1 MVKNYRNE
9 NQFLWIMIFA
19 FWTVFSFSQNATF
32 KKGVKQGSIKVK
44 FTELTTTSL
53 KNITVTKG
61 KKPLTG
67 IQAFDKISEKVG
79 AKKMQRLFPEN
90 PNPKLE
96 AKLRKHKLDLWYVVE
111 IDQNQDP
118 QNVVQQYKGVNG
130 LQTAEVEKEKVL
142 SSYSFKT
149 ITPSKTT
156 ASTSYFNDPK
166 LVDQWHYENTGQTG
180 YANGSDINLFK
191 AWDVVKGSPE
201 IIVSIHDQGVDV
213 KHPDLIDNIWN
224 NKAEINGTIGV
235 DDDKN
240 GFIDDFH
247 GWNFDKKSGAIDPES
262 HGTHVAGT
270 IAAVNNNGIGVA
282 GIAGGS
288 GNNDGS
294 KIMSVQC
301 LGGGNIDQTYIYAA
315 NNGSVISQNS
325 WGYTSPNVTEQSTE
339 DAINYF
345 IAEAGDYANSPM
357 RGGIV
362 IFAAGNSNSDA
373 HWYPGYYENTIS
385 VSSIGPNWE
394 KASYSNYGTWVD
406 IAAPG
411 GETNLGATNGVLSTL
426 PKSQYGFFQGTS
438 MACPHVSGI
447 AALALANRTMQL
459 TPDALKKKL
468 LTGVVDIDS
477 HNPGYEG
484 KLGSGH
490 IDAFLAI
497 QNNAYKAPDAISD
510 LTLTG
515 IAQEF
520 ANLSWT
526 VPNDVDDSQPI
537 EFKVYYHTSPLTN
550 SNLAAA
556 SFVVIKNTALK
567 GETIN
572 YTVNNLLG
580 LTNYYFAVVSGDRWE
595 NLSDISNNVMGTTN
609 QGPKIDVDD
618 NSKNIIINVNPS
630 TSFKGAHELSILNN
644 AEGVL
649 RWEFS
654 TRHKNTSI
662 SFNSFNTINYPKPA
676 ATKIASLGTIGKLAV
691 TTSSSTSTTAK
702 AATAFTTIEKK
713 YSDYPTNIIGDT
725 DLKLSNSSATKFFVN
740 EVDGFNLTHVEAY
753 LRADPALGPVII
765 EIYNGAELAKKNL
778 VAVKEYLPWN
788 ANEGGA
794 YVKLDEQ
801 LYFNQGEQF
810 WVVVHI
816 PAGNKYPLGIG
827 YENVANGS
835 ENCMISFDLGQ
846 TWGPLEVA
854 LDSKNF
860 AFNTTAISQNKYLG
874 EYLVLNPSNGEINGN
889 SSQVATLSADGSTLI
904 NGTYFANAI
913 LKSNDA
919 SKVELKIPVTLKVT
933 GQVPALKSDELL
945 DYSSVFSGTTKEM
958 EITVLNTGLG
968 NFNDINLSISN
979 PNFELVGSAPYQIAA
994 GKEVVLKIKYK
1005 PSAIGNDNGILKLTS
1020 STSSVS
1026 LSVILF
1032 GVSTEPAKILVT
1044 PMTQLIDNVTIG
1056 DQVTASIT
1064 VENKGKA
1071 ALKYFI
1077 PKYDTTGISDSWKGD
1092 IHKYGYKFRTNKAS
1106 EATPLPYEFQDIS
1119 GTGTDITDYFR
1130 SNSDG
1135 YYTLQMGMDFPFY
1148 NRKMETLYI
1157 SHQGFTTFDNSVNP
1171 VNMPSING
1179 YYSPKGYISP
1189 LGTYTTLSL
1198 GGAIHYKVE
1207 SDKII
1212 VQYTNI
1218 TDGWSGTLT
1227 AQMVLFADGN
1237 IRFYYDNINYS
1248 TETLGYLN
1256 ILMEDYDQQDGI
1268 LVHDF
1273 YKRTDIYSGLALGFD
1288 YPGPDIITSIS
1299 NAGGILMPG
1308 ESKKLDVVMQTA
1320 TLNQGVNN
1328 RYINIISSD
1337 PFESQTIPLIQIN
1350 VTNGG
1355 LGKLSV
1361 SDTEINFG
1369 EVFKGATTSKK
1380 FSIKNTGSAPLT
1392 LTSFNLDNNQFQIV
1406 GETNA
1411 TIAPGL
1417 TKIFE
1422 VIMPTDVVADFMD
1435 TLRIVDN
1442 QGGNAIVPIS
1452 GKVLDP
1458 PGILV
1463 TNLDPLTTVM
1473 NYGETSKHP
1482 IVIENNG
1489 IADLEVVATGNH
1501 WLTMS
1506 VPGTGKAAT
1515 PNFTY
1520 AYDIYNDG
1528 TNYQWIDIRK
1538 KGTQVPNV
1546 EDIFELDNF
1555 WENIKLPWPINY
1567 YGKDYTEINVGVS
1580 GLLTFDQPTEIPFFD
1595 RNLPSD
1601 LVKTLIA
1608 PYWSFAA
1615 FNFTVYPKDEVG
1627 VFYYNDEDKFIVSWE
1642 YLSNFFGGMGDPVSA
1657 QVIFYKNGTMK
1668 FQYKLN
1674 GSSDLTSYTAT
1685 IGLQNGDHTDFV
1697 NMPDRDNIIHGN
1709 GLAYVISPAKKHTI
1723 TAGSLLNAEI
1733 NIDAR
1738 NIYAGQHEGK
1748 LKLRTNVPNQ
1758 ELLEKTISVT
1768 VNGAPT
1774 IASNQ
1779 TEINFGEIMMAAN
1792 ASSTKEFEI
1801 KNSGSQDLQ
1810 LTNIKIESGA
1820 TNYTIETYTYVQN
1833 WFGGFWTWANIEDL
1847 GGYFSPIQPDNSSLF
1862 RINFTPTTAGDVSDK
1877 IVIES
1882 NATASVFTIPIVASV
1897 TYPPALS
1904 LQTKEVNSVLKYL
1917 TDKDT
1922 QFAVF
1927 DNSTGQ
1933 GDLKYELSL
1942 DYMRK
1947 VITGLNKTSGSIAK
1961 SNKKVLSEVG
1971 LQSIPAPKVGISTYN
1986 ATTFNRVLS
1995 YENKDTADNFL
2006 GYGGAK
2012 AFTCAT
2018 RFNAGK
2024 DGFNLSHF
2032 QTYIEGTKKPIG
2044 TISYEI
2050 RAGGSSV
2057 AEATIIA
2064 EGTVDYE
2071 FNGSGIGEWLTLP
2084 IKEPKGLYPNEDFY
2098 IIITYP
2104 YEIPYV
2110 QGVMKGIENTP
2121 GRYMFESDGNW
2132 YDLQDENVYPGYGWM
2147 VRAAEEKYI
2156 SNAWV
2161 VINGDSSGSIAPGTT
2176 TNLQLD
2182 FNATNGVRG
2191 DQHAILTI
2199 RSNDPVNSVGQIPI
2213 TMHINEA
2220 PVFAN
2225 VPEKTVVTNENSVST
2240 LRINVSDPENNTFTV
2255 KSVDAPSWITFET
2268 VDKELVI
2275 TVAPGFENAGTY
2287 ELNFTSTD
2295 ELEASSTMK
2304 FTIEV
2309 MNTNRAPIV
2318 IKSDAL
2324 TYSKL
2329 NHFDTQQFSSYFSDL
2344 DKDSMTFTA
2353 TVANEAIATVTTGQV
2368 LGTFVIHTHTVGE
2381 TSLILK
2387 ATDAFGAATE
2397 QPIKVVVVNNSA
2409 PIGLEAKSIV
2419 FDKLS
2424 VTESF
2429 DFNQYFSDADGDK
2442 LTFTA
2447 SLVDPSIASLLTT
2460 DKGFTLESLSN
2471 GETQMVITATD
2482 IYGASTE
2489 QLITVIVNQS
2499 EVMELNI
2506 FPNPVVK
2513 TINIKW
2519 ENRWVGDVTVEIV
2532 GINGATVRK
2541 YEVKEVQYLKY
2552 SEFNLSNLASG
2563 VYFIRVSGKEGTS
2576 SVIKFIKRATE

>member
-1 MVKNYRNE
+1 MVKNYKNE
-9 NQFLWIMIFA
+9 NQFLWILIFA
-19 FWTVFSFSQNATF
+19 LWTVFSFSQNATF
-32 KKGVKQGSIKVK
+32 KKGVRQGSVKVK
-44 FTELTTTSL
+44 FTELNLTTL
-53 KNITVTKG
+53 KSITLSKG

-67 IQAFDKISEKVG
+67 IQAFDKVSEKVG

-90 PNPKLE
+90 PNPRLE
-96 AKLRKHKLDLWYVVE
+96 AKLKKHKLDLWYVVE

-118 QNVVQQYKGVNG
+118 QNVVKQYKAVTG
-130 LQTAEVEKEKVL
+130 LQAVEVEKEKVL
-142 SSYSFKT
+142 SSYSYKT
-149 ITPSKTT
+149 IPVSKTT
-156 ASTSYFNDPK
+156 KSTSYFNDPK
-166 LVDQWHYENTGQTG
+166 LGDQWHYDNTGQTG
-180 YANGSDINLFK
+180 FPDGSDINLFK

-201 IIVSIHDQGVDV
+201 IIISVHDQGVDI
-213 KHPDLIDNIWN
+213 KHPDLAENIWKN
-224 NKAEINGTIGV
+224 QAEINGTPGV

-240 GFIDDFH
+240 GFIDDIN
-247 GWNFDKKSGAIDPES
+247 GWNFDKKSGVIDAEP

-288 GNNDGS
+288 GKNDGS

-315 NNGSVISQNS
+315 NNGAVISQNS

-345 IAEAGDYANSPM
+345 IAEAGDFANSPM
-357 RGGIV
+357 KGGIV
-362 IFAAGNSNSDA
+362 IFAAGNNNSEA
-373 HWYPGYYENTIS
+373 QWYPGYYENTLS

-411 GETNLGATNGVLSTL
+411 GETNLGASNGVLSTL

-459 TPDALKKKL
+459 TPDVLRKKL

-497 QNNAYKAPDAISD
+497 QNNTYKAPDAISD
-510 LTLTG
+510 LKLNG

-526 VPNDVDDSQPI
+526 VPNDVDDTQPI
-537 EFKVYYHTSPLTN
+537 AFKVYYHTSPLTK
-550 SNLAAA
+550 SNLSAAP
-556 SFVVIKNTALK
+556 FVVIKNTALK

-580 LTNYYFAVVSGDRWE
+580 LTNYYFAVVSSDRWD
-595 NLSDISNNVMGTTN
+595 NISDISNNVMGTTN

-618 NSKNIIINVNPS
+618 NSKSIIINVDPS
-630 TSFKGAHELSILNN
+630 TSFKGSHELSILNN

-649 RWEFS
+649 RWEFL
-654 TRHKNTSI
+654 TRHKETSI
-662 SFNSFNTINYPKPA
+662 SYNAFNSINYPKPT

-691 TTSSSTSTTAK
+691 TKNSTTSK
-702 AATAFTTIEKK
+702 AATTAFTTIEKK

-725 DLKLSNSSATKFFVN
+725 DLKLSNSSATKFLVN
-740 EVDGFNLTHVEAY
+740 EEDGFNLTHVESY
-753 LRADPALGPVII
+753 IKADPALGPVII
-765 EIYNGAELAKKNL
+765 EIYKGAEMVKNNL
-778 VAVKEYLPWN
+778 LAVKEYLPWN
-788 ANEGGA
+788 ANEGNA

-801 LYFNQGEQF
+801 LYFNKGEQF
-810 WVVVHI
+810 WVAVHI

-874 EYLVLNPSNGEINGN
+874 TYLVLNPSNGEINGN
-889 SSQVATLSADGSTLI
+889 SSQTATLSADGSTLI
-904 NGTYFANAI
+904 NGTYTANAI

-919 SKVELKIPVTLKVT
+919 TKVELKIPVTLKVE
-933 GQVPALKSDELL
+933 GHLPALKSNESL
-945 DYSSVFSGTTKEM
+945 DFSSVFSGTTKEM
-958 EITVLNTGLG
+958 EITVQNTGLG
-968 NFNDINLSISN
+968 NFNDITLNISN
-979 PNFELVGSAPYQIAA
+979 PNFELVGYSPYQIAA

-1005 PSAIGNDNGILKLTS
+1005 PSTIGNDNGILKLTS
-1020 STSSVS
+1020 DTSAIS
-1026 LSVILF
+1026 LNVILF
-1032 GVSTEPAKILVT
+1032 GVSTEPSKIEVT
-1044 PMTQLIDNVTIG
+1044 PMSQLIDNVTIG

-1092 IHKYGYKFRTNKAS
+1092 VHKYGYKFRTNKAVDK
-1106 EATPLPYEFQDIS
+1106 TPLAYEFQDIS

-1130 SNSDG
+1130 ASSNR
-1135 YYTLQMGMDFPFY
+1135 YYTLKMGFDFPY
-1148 NRKMETLYI
+1148 YDKKMETLYI

-1171 VNMPSING
+1171 VNMPSLNG
-1179 YYSPKGYISP
+1179 FYSPKGYISP
-1189 LGTYTTLSL
+1189 LGTYATLSL
-1198 GGAIHYKVE
+1198 GGSIHYKVE

-1212 VQYTNI
+1212 IQYTNI

-1237 IRFYYDNINYS
+1237 IRFYYDTIDYS
-1248 TETLGYLN
+1248 ADSLGYLN
-1256 ILMEDYDQQDGI
+1256 ILIEDYDQQDGI

-1273 YKRTDIYSGLALGFD
+1273 YNKTDIYSGLALGFD

-1308 ESKKLDVVMQTA
+1308 ESKQMDVVMKTA
-1320 TLNQGVNN
+1320 TLNQGMNN

-1337 PFESQTIPLIQIN
+1337 PAASQTIPLIQIN

-1355 LGKLSV
+1355 SGKLSI

-1369 EVFKGATTSKK
+1369 EAFKGATTSTK
-1380 FSIKNTGSAPLT
+1380 FSIKNSGTAPLT
-1392 LTSFNLDNNQFQIV
+1392 LTSFNLDNNKFQII
-1406 GETNA
+1406 GETDA
-1411 TIAPGL
+1411 TIAPGI
-1417 TKIFE
+1417 TKTYE
-1422 VIMPTDVVADFMD
+1422 VIMPTDVVADLTD
-1435 TLRIVDN
+1435 TLRILDN
-1442 QGGNAIVPIS
+1442 QGGNIIVPIS

-1463 TNLDPLTTVM
+1463 TDLDPITTVL
-1473 NYGETSKHP
+1473 NYGETTKYP

-1489 IADLEVVATGNH
+1489 VADLEVVASGNQ

-1506 VPGTGKAAT
+1506 VPVTTTAT

-1520 AYDIYNDG
+1520 AYDMYNDG
-1528 TNYQWIDIRK
+1528 SNYQWIDIRK

-1546 EDIFELDNF
+1546 DDIFEMENF
-1555 WENIKLPWPINY
+1555 WKNIKLPWAINY
-1567 YGKDYTEINVGVS
+1567 YGKEYTELNVGIN
-1580 GLLTFDQPTEIPFFD
+1580 GILTFDQPTEIPFFE

-1608 PYWSFAA
+1608 PYWSFAGY
-1615 FNFTVYPKDEVG
+1615 NTMVYPKEEVG
-1627 VFYYNDEDKFIVSWE
+1627 IFYYNDEDKFIISWE
-1642 YLSNFFGGMGDPVSA
+1642 YLTNFFGGMGDPVSA
-1657 QVIFYKNGTMK
+1657 QVIFYRNGTMK

-1697 NMPDRDNIIHGN
+1697 NMPDRDNIVHGN
-1709 GLAYVISPAKKHTI
+1709 GLVYVISPAKKHVI
-1723 TAGSLLNAEI
+1723 AAGSKLNAQI
-1733 NIDAR
+1733 DIDAR
-1738 NIYAGQHEGK
+1738 TIYAGQYEGK
-1748 LKLRTNVPNQ
+1748 LKIRTNVPNQ
-1758 ELLEKTISVT
+1758 ELLEKTISLT
-1768 VNGAPT
+1768 VNGAAT

-1779 TEINFGEIMMAAN
+1779 TEINFGEIMMTAT

-1801 KNSGSQDLQ
+1801 KNTGSQNLQ
-1810 LTNIKIESGA
+1810 LSNIKIESGA
-1820 TNYTIETYTYVQN
+1820 TNYTIETYTYAQN
-1833 WFGGFWTWANIEDL
+1833 WFGGFWTWMNVEDL
-1847 GGYFSPIQPDNSSLF
+1847 GGSFTPILPDESSLF
-1862 RINFTPTTAGDVSDK
+1862 RINYAPTTAGNMTDN
-1877 IVIES
+1877 ILIES
-1882 NATASVFTIPIVASV
+1882 NATVSEFTIPLTASV

-1904 LQTKEVNSVLKYL
+1904 IQTKEVNSTLKYL

-1922 QFAVF
+1922 QFALF
-1927 DNSTGQ
+1927 DNSLGK
-1933 GDLKYELSL
+1933 GDLKYEVSL

-1947 VITGLNKTSGSIAK
+1947 GITGVTKTSVSIAK
-1961 SNKKVLSEVG
+1961 SNKKVLSELG
-1971 LQSIPAPKVGISTYN
+1971 LQSIPAPKVGVSTYN

-1995 YENKDTADNFL
+1995 YENKESADNFL

-2024 DGFNLSHF
+2024 EGFNLSHF
-2032 QTYIEGTKKPIG
+2032 QTYIEGSKQPIG
-2044 TISYEI
+2044 TILYEI

-2057 AEATIIA
+2057 AEAVTIA
-2064 EGTVDYE
+2064 EGSVDYE
-2071 FNGSGIGEWLTLP
+2071 FKGTTKGEWLTLP
-2084 IKEPKGLYPNEDFY
+2084 IKESKGLYPNEDFY
-2098 IIITYP
+2098 ILITYP

-2121 GRYMFESDGNW
+2121 GRYMFESEGTW
-2132 YDLQDENVYPGYGWM
+2132 EDLQAEKIYPGYGWL
-2147 VRAAEEKYI
+2147 VRAAEEKFV

-2161 VINGDSSGSIAPGTT
+2161 VINGDSNGSIASGSESK
-2176 TNLQLD
+2176 LQLD
-2182 FNATNGVRG
+2182 FTATNGTRG

-2199 RSNDPVNSVGQIPI
+2199 RTNDPENSVGQIPI
-2213 TMHINEA
+2213 KMHINEA

-2225 VPEKTVVTNENSVST
+2225 VPEKTVVANENSVST
-2240 LRINVSDPENNTFTV
+2240 LKINISDIENNTFTV
-2255 KSVDAPSWITFET
+2255 KSINAPSWVTFKT
-2268 VDKELVI
+2268 VGNEIVFDLV
-2275 TVAPGFENAGTY
+2275 PGYENSGTY
-2287 ELNFTSTD
+2287 DLDLTSED
-2295 ELEASSTMK
+2295 ELGATSSTK
-2304 FTIEV
+2304 FSIEV
-2309 MNTNRAPIV
+2309 LNTNRAPIV
-2318 IKSDAL
+2318 IKTDAL

-2329 NHFDTQQFSSYFSDL
+2329 NYFDTQQFSNYFTDL
-2344 DKDSMTFTA
+2344 DKDAMTFTA
-2353 TVANEAIATVTTGQV
+2353 TIANEAIATVTTGQS
-2368 LGTFVIHTHTVGE
+2368 LGTFVINSHTAGE
-2381 TSLILK
+2381 TTLLLK
-2387 ATDAFGAATE
+2387 AADVFGATTE
-2397 QPIKVVVVNNSA
+2397 QLIKVVVVNNRA
-2409 PIGLEAKSIV
+2409 PIALEAKSIV
-2419 FDKLS
+2419 FTKIS
-2424 VTESF
+2424 ETESF
-2429 DFNQYFSDADGDK
+2429 DFSQYFSDEDGDK
-2442 LTFTA
+2442 LTFTT
-2447 SLVDPSIASLLTT
+2447 SLVDPTIANLMAT
-2460 DKGFTLESLSN
+2460 DNGFTIKSLSN
-2471 GETQMVITATD
+2471 GETQMIITATD
-2482 IYGASTE
+2482 SYGASTE
-2489 QLITVIVNQS
+2489 QLISVIVNQS
-2499 EVMELNI
+2499 DVMELNI
-2506 FPNPVVK
+2506 FPNPVIK

-2519 ENRWVGDVTVEIV
+2519 ENRWAGDVIVEI
-2532 GINGATVRK
+2532 IASNGATVRK
-2541 YEVKEVQYLKY
+2541 YEVKEVQYVKY
-2552 SEFNLSNLASG
+2552 SEFDLNNLTPG